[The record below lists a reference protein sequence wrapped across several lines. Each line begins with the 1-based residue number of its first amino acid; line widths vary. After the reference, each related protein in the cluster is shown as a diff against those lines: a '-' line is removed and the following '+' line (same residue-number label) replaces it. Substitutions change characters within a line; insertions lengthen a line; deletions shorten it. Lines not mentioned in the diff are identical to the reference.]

1 MEPKMSSEDSKK
13 YGFLKLDRGGL
24 DRRGRRRS
32 PIRTRAEISLD
43 DRMVDRFRA
52 TAQANGR
59 YPSRAIEQI
68 VGGVQ
73 KPWSTTARRVI
84 EMVQEGVPVEVIK
97 AAAVY
102 EMERF
107 VDELVTQPDRAA

>member
-1 MEPKMSSEDSKK
+1 MSSEDAQK
-13 YGFLKLDRGGL
+13 YGNLKLEQGGGNV

-32 PIRTRAEISLD
+32 PVRSRAELTLD
-43 DRMVDRFRA
+43 GRMVERFRA
-52 TAQANGR
+52 TVQANGK

-68 VGGVQ
+68 CNGEQ
-73 KPWSTTARRVI
+73 APWRTTARRVI
-84 EMVQEGVPVEVIK
+84 EMVAEGVPVPVIK

-107 VDELVTQPDRAA
+107 VDELVAQPDRAA